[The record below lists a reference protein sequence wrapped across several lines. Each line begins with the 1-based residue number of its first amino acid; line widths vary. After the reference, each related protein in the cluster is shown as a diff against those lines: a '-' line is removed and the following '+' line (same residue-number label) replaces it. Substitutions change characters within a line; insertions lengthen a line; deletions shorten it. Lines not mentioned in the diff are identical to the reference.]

1 MHSQE
6 GTVEANSSETKL
18 SQVPNSDQ
26 LWGEK
31 VQTGTSE
38 IYASALLQTICK
50 QSFHTVTVV
59 WPTST
64 ECPFPIPR
72 GFRSPVGYTEHI
84 SPLVI

>member
-6 GTVEANSSETKL
+6 GTVEANSSETNL

-31 VQTGTSE
+31 VRTGTSE

-64 ECPFPIPR
+64 ECPFPHTQGIQVSCGLYRAHQP
-72 GFRSPVGYTEHI
+72 PW
-84 SPLVI
+84 